1 MNKYQKNNKKK
12 VFFLIPS
19 FRGGGEE
26 RVVLNIVNNLDKDK
40 FEVGLITISGEGEY
54 KGLLSSEVN
63 YFDLQRKRARNAIF
77 KLRRLLKEEAPD
89 VIVTSVIQTAI
100 LLYLSCLFILNKK
113 MIKINRLSSYYE
125 KIINNTNMISRLFFN
140 KALKNSDYVISLTE
154 EMKEN
159 FIKFFP
165 SEKNK
170 VIKIYNPHNLEDINN
185 KKHYSISLEE
195 RNFFSRK
202 PVIIACGRLTEAKG
216 FSYLIQAFNE
226 VKKEFKD
233 AILLILGQ
241 GEKEKELKVLVKE
254 LNIENSVKFL
264 GFKDN
269 PYKYLYNSDLFV
281 LSSLWEGLPG
291 VLIEALACQ
300 VPVVSTNC
308 KSGPKEI
315 LDNGKIGELVKI
327 KDVDSLSNAI
337 LKVLRDKDLQHKYK
351 ELGLKKVKEFD
362 KNKII
367 KEYEEFLSYILL

>member
-63 YFDLQRKRARNAIF
+63 YFDLQEKRARNAIF

-100 LLYLSCLFILNKK
+100 LLYLSSLFILNKK

-140 KALKNSDYVISLTE
+140 KALRDSDYVISLTE

-170 VIKIYNPHNLEDINN
+170 VIKIYNPHNLKDINN
-185 KKHYSISLEE
+185 KKYYSISLEE
-195 RNFFSRK
+195 RIFFSKK

-241 GEKEKELKVLVKE
+241 GEKEKELEVLVKE

-264 GFKDN
+264 GFKEN
-269 PYKYLYNSDLFV
+269 PYKYLHNSDLFV

-291 VLIEALACQ
+291 VLIEALACE

-315 LDNGKIGELVKI
+315 LDNGRIGELVKI
-327 KDVDSLSNAI
+327 KDVNSLSNTM
-337 LKVLRDKDLQHKYK
+337 LKVLRDNNLQSKYK
-351 ELGLKKVKEFD
+351 ELGLEKIKEFD

-367 KEYEEFLSYILL
+367 KEYEEFLNYVLL